1 MEDKKRLSI
10 IILSIVSAI
19 LLVGTI
25 VFFTKFN
32 ESKKESETIA
42 KEMEEEKKKMN
53 NDMDS
58 LIKLGNKELLNNLNV
73 AHAQYNELLAKI
85 DNDSLKFKL
94 ERERDRTQTLIEELE
109 RQKATSAAEIMR
121 LNKELETLRA
131 ILKDYTRQIAELSD
145 ENKSLKI
152 ENTAYKEK
160 VENANRQI
168 DALAE
173 QKEQLTEKVAIAS
186 QLEARNVKVSLLK
199 KNSKGTEKIKSAKQ
213 IKLSFTIAK
222 NVTSSTGDKTVY
234 ARIFQPDM
242 EVLVKSEANR
252 FPYENKEIQ
261 YSIKKSFEYTGEE
274 TSIDMYW
281 NIEETLQKGE
291 YTVYF
296 FVDGNMIGE
305 GKGTFK

>member
-1 MEDKKRLSI
+1 MIETDRLILRPFCAED
-10 IILSIVSAI
+10 AAD
-19 LLVGTI
+19 
-25 VFFTKFN
+25 VF
-32 ESKKESETIA
+32 EYLKEPMVNCFACMKVHS
-42 KEMEEEKKKMN
+42 MEE
-53 NDMDS
+53 
-58 LIKLGNKELLNNLNV
+58 
-73 AHAQYNELLAKI
+73 A
-85 DNDSLKFKL
+85 
-94 ERERDRTQTLIEELE
+94 
-109 RQKATSAAEIMR
+109 QKAVMERAEDV
-121 LNKELETLRA
+121 EYTFA
-131 ILKDYTRQIAELSD
+131 I
-145 ENKSLKI
+145 
-152 ENTAYKEK
+152 
-160 VENANRQI
+160 V
-168 DALAE
+168 
-173 QKEQLTEKVAIAS
+173 
-186 QLEARNVKVSLLK
+186 LK
-199 KNSKGTEKIKSAKQ
+199 KNGKGTEKIKNAKQ